1 MSRPRSSGS
10 RPQRPR
16 TVQPRLKHRLRER
29 RPEQTRGKVTFQ
41 RVPWTKV
48 SHTPA
53 VRGDLARS
61 VRSGWAV
68 MPPASETFPTE
79 TAAQAAPKTSPVSAV
94 DVASPRNAVRTSS
107 QRDMGDTKQP
117 RTPIPESLSSAASRG
132 TSGKTRKNHRACLQG
147 KRSKSR
153 MQWSS
158 APDRALTEPKTTSS
172 NVRASSSVFNADH
185 QRARSRAR
193 TLGRR

>member
-10 RPQRPR
+10 QPRRPR

-48 SHTPA
+48 SRTPA

-68 MPPASETFPTE
+68 MPPASETSPTE
-79 TAAQAAPKTSPVSAV
+79 TAAQAAPKTSAVSAV
-94 DVASPRNAVRTSS
+94 DVASPRNAIRTSS